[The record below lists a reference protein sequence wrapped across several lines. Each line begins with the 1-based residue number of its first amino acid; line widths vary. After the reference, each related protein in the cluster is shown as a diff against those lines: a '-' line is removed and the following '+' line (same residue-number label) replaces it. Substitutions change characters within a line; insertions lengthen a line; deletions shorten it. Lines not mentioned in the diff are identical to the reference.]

1 MEKRKRLIVVVGPT
15 AVGKTS
21 LCINLAKSL
30 GTEILSADSRQF
42 YKEMNIG
49 TAKPTSHELS
59 QVQHHFINTLSISE
73 AYNIVEFE
81 KDALQKIAEL
91 FKKHDQ
97 VIMTGGSGLYIKIV
111 CDGIDKIPDVNP
123 EIRTSLNKIKEENGL
138 EGLVEKLKKLD
149 PIHANNVDLLNP
161 QRVIRALEVCI
172 GTGKPYSDFMINNK
186 ADRPFDIIKIG
197 LELARKTLFERIDLR
212 MDLMIKAA
220 LFEEAKSLYKYK
232 SLNALQTVGYKEIFD
247 YLDGKY
253 DKEEAIRL
261 LKRNSRRFAK
271 RQMTWFKKEEE
282 IKWFKPS
289 DFDLILSYLN
299 KN

>member
-73 AYNIVEFE
+73 VYNIVEFE

-97 VIMTGGSGLYIKIV
+97 LIMTGGSGLYIKIV
-111 CDGIDKIPDVNP
+111 CDGIDKIPDVDP
-123 EIRTSLNKIKEENGL
+123 EIRASLNKIKEENGL
-138 EGLVEKLKKLD
+138 EELVEKLKKLD
-149 PIHANNVDLLNP
+149 PIHAKKVDLLNP

-172 GTGKPYSDFMINNK
+172 GTGNPYSDFMIENK
-186 ADRPFDIIKIG
+186 VDRPFDIVKIG
-197 LELARKTLFERIDLR
+197 LELDREVLFQRINLR
-212 MDLMIKAA
+212 MDLMIEAG

-271 RQMTWFKKEEE
+271 RQMTWFKKDGD
-282 IKWFKPS
+282 IKWFQPTAYDK
-289 DFDLILSYLN
+289 ILAYID

>member
-30 GTEILSADSRQF
+30 GTQILSADSRQF
-42 YKEMNIG
+42 YKEMDIG
-49 TAKPTSHELS
+49 TAKPTFHELS

-81 KDALQKIAEL
+81 KDALQKINEL
-91 FKKHDQ
+91 FEKHDQ
-97 VIMTGGSGLYIKIV
+97 LIMTGGSGLYTKIV
-111 CDGIDKIPDVNP
+111 CDGIDEIPDVDP
-123 EIRTSLNKIKEENGL
+123 EIRMSLNKIKEENGL
-138 EGLVEKLKKLD
+138 EELVEKLKKLD
-149 PIHANNVDLLNP
+149 PVHAKIVDLLNP

-172 GTGKPYSDFMINNK
+172 GTGNPYSDFMVNNK
-186 ADRPFDIIKIG
+186 VDRPFDIVKIG
-197 LELARKTLFERIDLR
+197 LELDREALFKRINLR
-212 MDLMIKAA
+212 MDLMIEVG

-271 RQMTWFKKEEE
+271 RQMTWFKKDKE
-282 IKWFKPS
+282 IKWFQPTAY
-289 DFDLILSYLN
+289 DEILSYIN

>member
-212 MDLMIKAA
+212 MDLMIEAA